1 MVIVEAAQNPI
12 ILNEFAL
19 FEKLNIKKDEIKA
32 TVRKIIDGGVKIK
45 NKDDEDEVKEF
56 IDKNEKSFK
65 EIYKA
70 LDVDLSK
77 YSTSKEGRKLLI
89 SLAIFVLSSIVIIF
103 APAAIIFGA
112 VVIPIEFIIL
122 LTEVLSFVY
131 SVVKSISI
139 YSKSS
144 SINEAFD
151 ALNSE
156 YKDKNYLLNE
166 FLYLCN
172 FQYKIRSKVILKN
185 LMYLSLIMIDLQK
198 NTTLLWKRLIV
209 I

>member
-19 FEKLNIKKDEIKA
+19 FEKLNVKKDEIKA
-32 TVRKIIDGGVKIK
+32 TVKKILSGSLKIK
-45 NKDDEDEVKEF
+45 NEDDENEVKEF

-112 VVIPIEFIIL
+112 VVIPVEFIIL

-131 SVVKSISI
+131 SVVKSVSI
-139 YSKSS
+139 YSKSG

-151 ALNSE
+151 ALN
-156 YKDKNYLLNE
+156 
-166 FLYLCN
+166 
-172 FQYKIRSKVILKN
+172 KIKSNLKKLDVSKFDNDRLTEKYN
-185 LMYLSLIMIDLQK
+185 TLMAEIDSDMKSLRK
-198 NTTLLWKRLIV
+198 KHS
-209 I
+209 

>member
-32 TVRKIIDGGVKIK
+32 TVRKIIDDGVKIK

-56 IDKNEKSFK
+56 IEKNEKSFK

-112 VVIPIEFIIL
+112 VVIPVEFIIL

-131 SVVKSISI
+131 SVVKSVSI
-139 YSKSS
+139 YSKSG

-151 ALNSE
+151 ALN
-156 YKDKNYLLNE
+156 
-166 FLYLCN
+166 
-172 FQYKIRSKVILKN
+172 KIKSNLKKLDVSKFDNDRLTEKYNILMEEIDSDMKSLRKKRS
-185 LMYLSLIMIDLQK
+185 
-198 NTTLLWKRLIV
+198 
-209 I
+209 